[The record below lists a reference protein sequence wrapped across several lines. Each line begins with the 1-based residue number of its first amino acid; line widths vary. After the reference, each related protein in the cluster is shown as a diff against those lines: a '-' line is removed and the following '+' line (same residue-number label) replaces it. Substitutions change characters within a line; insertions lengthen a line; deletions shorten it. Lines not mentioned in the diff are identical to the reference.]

1 MIIMNKIIEVLKS
14 PLKNEL
20 NSRWGIY
27 CVKMEKQNIPIDQNI
42 YLSVNEYNLQLL
54 KEKLY
59 FDYKVPE
66 ELIENVCKSVSD
78 LICSDSLNEDI

>member
-1 MIIMNKIIEVLKS
+1 MNKIIEVLKS
-14 PLKNEL
+14 PSKDEL
-20 NSRWGIY
+20 NSCRAIY
-27 CVKMEKQNIPIDQNI
+27 CVKMESQNILIAQNI

-59 FDYKVPE
+59 FNYKVPE